1 MDFNLTSEQQLF
13 QESVRRFAES
23 ELKPDAVAR
32 AHSSD
37 YPWEVAK
44 KLARQGL
51 MGITIPTEKGGQ
63 GGSLLDAVLA
73 IEQIALAD
81 PRSADVIQA
90 GNFGAVR
97 VLAEFGTEDQLK
109 RYLGSVLSG
118 EKVMSVAMTEP
129 DAGSAATEL
138 KTRAEPD
145 GDGYRVSGSKIFTT
159 HGMHAHLFLVYVRFG
174 PGLDGIG
181 SVLIERGS
189 EGLEVGK
196 GSKFLSGE
204 EWTTFFFDR
213 LYVPKENVLLG
224 PGGFKKQ
231 ISAFNI
237 ERLGNSA
244 RALALGE
251 YAFRGARDYALFR
264 HQFGRPLCEFQ
275 GLQWKFANMR
285 MQLEAARLLLYR
297 AASNADRGL
306 PSAADTAMAKAF
318 CNRAGF
324 DCANE
329 SMQVMGGMGY
339 SQETLVEYCFRR
351 TRGWMIAG
359 GSIEMMLNRI
369 AEDVFG
375 RHFPQRRSSATPNP
389 GT

>member
-1 MDFNLTSEQQLF
+1 MDFSLSDEQQMF
-13 QESVRRFAES
+13 QDAVRDFAEK
-23 ELKPDAVAR
+23 ELKPGSLER
-32 AHSSD
+32 AHSAA
-37 YPWEVAK
+37 YPWDAAK
-44 KLARQGL
+44 RLAAQGL
-51 MGITIPTEKGGQ
+51 MGITISQEKGGQ
-63 GGSLLDAVLA
+63 GGTLFDAVLA

-97 VLAEFGTEDQLK
+97 VLAEFGTPGQLD
-109 RYLGSVLSG
+109 RYLPGLLSG

-138 KTRAEPD
+138 KTKAVPE
-145 GDGYRVSGSKIFTT
+145 GDGFRVSGSKIFTT

-174 PGLDGIG
+174 PGLEGIG

-189 EGLEVGK
+189 DGLQFGK
-196 GSKFLSGE
+196 GSSFLSGE
-204 EWTTFFFDR
+204 EWTTFFFDNV
-213 LYVPKENVLLG
+213 YVPKENVLLG
-224 PGGFKKQ
+224 AGGFKKQ

-237 ERLGNSA
+237 ERLGNSS
-244 RALALGE
+244 RSLALGE
-251 YAFRGARDYALFR
+251 YAFRAARDYALAR

-285 MQLEAARLLLYR
+285 MQLDAARLLLYR
-297 AASNADRGL
+297 AAANADRGL
-306 PSAADTAMAKAF
+306 PSAAETAMAKAY

-324 DCANE
+324 EAASE
-329 SMQVMGGMGY
+329 SVQVMGGMGY
-339 SQETLVEYCFRR
+339 SQESLVEYCFRR

-359 GSIEMMLNRI
+359 GSVEMMLNRI

-375 RHFPQRRSSATPNP
+375 RHFSQRRERP
-389 GT
+389 